1 MHSVSQATAVRADF
15 DRIAA
20 DPFDKLGIDTTAAIA
35 RANKSWVVAPPLEA
49 ITKKLGKKKFKIFP
63 G

>member
-1 MHSVSQATAVRADF
+1 MHSVSQATAVRADS

-35 RANKSWVVAPPLEA
+35 RANKSWVLAPPLEA
-49 ITKKLGKKKFKIFP
+49 ITKKLESRRSKIFP